1 MLHML
6 HRCCTWTWAL
16 PLSKADGNNF
26 FVELLLGAGCL
37 HCTGAD
43 SNQLVY
49 TCCVVLGGYS
59 AQVLHIDLG
68 IAFEQGMFLSTPE
81 RVPFRLTANVVD
93 GMGAAG
99 LEGTFRRCCETTL
112 QVRW

>member
-1 MLHML
+1 VLL
-6 HRCCTWTWAL
+6 FYNADCTL
-16 PLSKADGNNF
+16 
-26 FVELLLGAGCL
+26 
-37 HCTGAD
+37 
-43 SNQLVY
+43 
-49 TCCVVLGGYS
+49 
-59 AQVLHIDLG
+59 QVLHIDLG

-112 QVRW
+112 QVSWHAAAWPASQDSATAKVQQLKDCGAGCCVGSICSRLLL

>member
-1 MLHML
+1 M
-6 HRCCTWTWAL
+6 RVSIAL
-16 PLSKADGNNF
+16 YA
-26 FVELLLGAGCL
+26 V
-37 HCTGAD
+37 
-43 SNQLVY
+43 
-49 TCCVVLGGYS
+49 
-59 AQVLHIDLG
+59 QVLHIDLG

-112 QVRW
+112 QVRRQDDHVACFGGWVGLVLHMGRQRVLLFG